1 MVMTGS
7 RLCGEEPAS
16 RVADAVAV
24 TREAERALRAGS
36 LLVLAPR
43 VGSGKEDTNAI
54 RKSRAVQLPL
64 FFFFLT
70 YYVHTYM
77 CVCVCVCACET
88 VCVNCQLTT
97 ETAKKK
103 KNDQRASGQVQTGKR
118 TRCSEPGRQRS
129 RERESQQ
136 VTKKKKQRAL
146 SQYRIHPN
154 VR

>member
-64 FFFFLT
+64 FFFFKRIT
-70 YYVHTYM
+70 YIHT
-77 CVCVCVCACET
+77 CVCVCVC
-88 VCVNCQLTT
+88 VRVRLSVS
-97 ETAKKK
+97 TA
-103 KNDQRASGQVQTGKR
+103 S
-118 TRCSEPGRQRS
+118 
-129 RERESQQ
+129 
-136 VTKKKKQRAL
+136 
-146 SQYRIHPN
+146 
-154 VR
+154 

>member
-64 FFFFLT
+64 FFFFFKRIT
-70 YYVHTYM
+70 YIHT
-77 CVCVCVCACET
+77 CVCVCVC
-88 VCVNCQLTT
+88 VCV
-97 ETAKKK
+97 
-103 KNDQRASGQVQTGKR
+103 R
-118 TRCSEPGRQRS
+118 
-129 RERESQQ
+129 
-136 VTKKKKQRAL
+136 L
-146 SQYRIHPN
+146 S
-154 VR
+154 V

>member
-64 FFFFLT
+64 FFFFLNVLRT
-70 YYVHTYM
+70 YIHV
-77 CVCVCVCACET
+77 CVCVCVC
-88 VCVNCQLTT
+88 V
-97 ETAKKK
+97 
-103 KNDQRASGQVQTGKR
+103 
-118 TRCSEPGRQRS
+118 
-129 RERESQQ
+129 
-136 VTKKKKQRAL
+136 
-146 SQYRIHPN
+146 
-154 VR
+154 